1 MASAFVGGVVSAPYI
16 ERKYSWHY
24 GYVKMYEINRGI
36 KNNSHCVCWELS
48 HYIGAQLLAL
58 QLITRPASRTC
69 SSFSSIIYFIHYKLA
84 LQVNFKD
91 EPAHHNS

>member
-36 KNNSHCVCWELS
+36 KNK
-48 HYIGAQLLAL
+48 
-58 QLITRPASRTC
+58 
-69 SSFSSIIYFIHYKLA
+69 YKILTA
-84 LQVNFKD
+84 FVGSC
-91 EPAHHNS
+91 HTT